1 MRISATFS
9 THNGLV
15 FLFYDLR
22 TIETKR
28 LYLRNASADSE
39 RLQAKIANF

>member
-1 MRISATFS
+1 MRISAIFS

-15 FLFYDLR
+15 FYDFILFYDLR

-28 LYLRNASADSE
+28 LYLRNASAD
-39 RLQAKIANF
+39 